1 MTVKTR
7 RSSRSISG
15 RSTTPVN
22 KTDNAVAEDKS
33 QRKRAWVVV
42 LGDVGRSPRM
52 QYHALSLC
60 QQRDY
65 FDSVHLIGYSGA
77 RVIPDLEAQQR
88 DGRLVISA
96 IRQAPQWIQRGAK
109 VLKALHQAFMLL
121 LMMLFWLPSPNVI
134 ILQIPPAIPTML
146 LCIFAAKIRRARL
159 VFDWHNFAHTLMS
172 YGSSSRKKSILVRIA
187 RAYET
192 FLAPYADGHLCV
204 TRQMKQVLQKE
215 YRNTNATVFYDKPS
229 SLFHGRSTEVES
241 LALFGTLEPCLR
253 DPMHIHDCISS
264 LFDRHDV
271 NELRKGVF
279 CMGTDINSTQGT
291 PRPCRVLVSSTSWT
305 PDEDFGV
312 LLDAMVAYDSK
323 AQKSRSLPLLL
334 LFVTGKGPQKEL
346 YVEKMKGLDLRHV
359 AIRTVWL
366 EPKDYPVLLGSA
378 DLGISLHASSSGVDL
393 PMKVVDMFGS
403 QLPVCALRYPC
414 IADEMV
420 HHNVNGLLFSTSI
433 ELADQLEE
441 LFQPENISATGSKL
455 LRQLSNNVIRH
466 PYGDWDTEW
475 KTYAWPVLSG
485 QTCD

>member
-1 MTVKTR
+1 
-7 RSSRSISG
+7 
-15 RSTTPVN
+15 
-22 KTDNAVAEDKS
+22 
-33 QRKRAWVVV
+33 
-42 LGDVGRSPRM
+42 M

-60 QQRDY
+60 QQRGD
-65 FDSVHLIGYSGA
+65 FNSVHLIGYSGA
-77 RVIPDLEAQQR
+77 RVIPELEAEQQQ
-88 DGRLVISA
+88 GRLVISA
-96 IRQAPQWIQRGAK
+96 IRQAPEWIQRGTK

-121 LMMLFWLPSPNVI
+121 FMMLFWLPSPDLI

-146 LCIFAAKIRRARL
+146 LCIIAAKIRRARL

-187 RAYET
+187 RAYER

-204 TRQMKQVLQKE
+204 TKQMKKVLREE
-215 YRNTNATVFYDKPS
+215 YRNTNATVFYDKPP
-229 SLFHGRSTEVES
+229 SLFHGRSTQDES
-241 LALFGTLEPCLR
+241 LALFETLEPCLR
-253 DPMHIHDCISS
+253 NPMHIHDCISS
-264 LFDRHDV
+264 LFDRHNVHD
-271 NELRKGVF
+271 LRNGLF
-279 CMGTDINSTQGT
+279 CIGSDGGNQGA

-312 LLDAMVAYDSK
+312 LLDAMVAYDKK

-334 LFVTGKGPQKEL
+334 LFVTGRGPQKEF
-346 YVEKMKGLDLRHV
+346 YIEKMKELDLRHV

-420 HHNVNGLLFSTSI
+420 HHAVNGLLFSTSI
-433 ELADQLEE
+433 ELADQLED
-441 LFQPENISATGSKL
+441 LFQPEDSSTTRSKL
-455 LRQLSNNVIRH
+455 LRQLSNNLIRH

-475 KTYAWPVLSG
+475 KTCAWPVLIDNLS
-485 QTCD
+485 QVH